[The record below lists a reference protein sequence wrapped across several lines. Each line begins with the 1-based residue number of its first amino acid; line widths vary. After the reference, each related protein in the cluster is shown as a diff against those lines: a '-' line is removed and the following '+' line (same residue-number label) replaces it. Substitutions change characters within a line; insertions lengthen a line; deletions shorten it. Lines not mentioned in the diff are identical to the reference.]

1 MKYHETLTKVRFNEV
16 DSYQVAWHGHYVAW
30 LEEGRNDLAGRF
42 GLDAT
47 QVMAAGYL
55 APVVALELKFKRPVR
70 FGDELRVLTSLQPT
84 DTSSL
89 LFVSRIVGPDGV
101 DVATAMTTHVIT
113 DTGGVIQYRLPPII
127 AERLA
132 QLMAYLEL

>member
-1 MKYHETLTKVRFNEV
+1 MKYHETRTKVRFNEV

-42 GLDAT
+42 GLDAA

-70 FGDELRVLTSLQPT
+70 FGDELRVLTSLHPA
-84 DTSSL
+84 DTASL

-113 DTGGVIQYRLPPII
+113 DPGGVIQYRLPHII
-127 AERLA
+127 AERLVG
-132 QLMAYLEL
+132 LMAYLEL